1 MTRDES
7 PRGSLRPA
15 ASVVAV
21 LASLLVLGP
30 AGARDGDLRHDGVID
45 AGETCDDGS
54 TVAK

>member
-1 MTRDES
+1 
-7 PRGSLRPA
+7 
-15 ASVVAV
+15 VVAV